1 MRVAFIGH
9 QKWGCLALD
18 ALLGSLHEVAGV
30 IAEPDEF
37 YAREAAYARR
47 FERLGL
53 YASLKD
59 FAREKGLEAFQPQD
73 INAPA
78 SLERITSWRPDLT
91 VILNYH
97 SIIRGEL
104 LSRHPII
111 NTHGAL
117 LPEYRGRSSVNWA
130 IINGERETGVTV
142 HYIDE
147 KVDTGDIITRERVPI
162 GTDDGVA
169 DVLRRMLPLYPK
181 AVLRAVDSI
190 EAGTAERVKQDPSRA
205 AYYRARKP
213 EDGAMDW
220 GWDSVRLHNWVRAL
234 GDPFP
239 GAFTQY
245 GGRRLVVWKASLAS
259 PREATGLP
267 PGFVMGHACGKAEV
281 ATADASIFFERVQL
295 EGSGEEEAAACLEPG
310 ETLGQ

>member
-18 ALLGSLHEVAGV
+18 ALLGSRHEVVGV
-30 IAEPDEF
+30 IAETDEF
-37 YAREAAYARR
+37 YAREAAYAPR
-47 FERLGL
+47 FGRLGL

-59 FAREKGLEAFQPQD
+59 FAREKGFEVFQPQD
-73 INAPA
+73 INSPA
-78 SLERITSWRPDLT
+78 SLETIKSWRPDLM

-97 SIIRGEL
+97 SIIREEL
-104 LSRHPII
+104 LFRYSII

-117 LPEYRGRSSVNWA
+117 LPEYRGRSSINWA

-142 HYIDE
+142 HYIDA
-147 KVDTGDIITRERVPI
+147 KVDTGDIIAQERVPI
-162 GTDDGVA
+162 RTDDGVA

-181 AVLRAVDSI
+181 AVLQAVDAI
-190 EAGTAERVKQDPSRA
+190 GAGTAARVRQDPSRA

-213 EDGAMDW
+213 EDGAVDW
-220 GWDSVRLHNWVRAL
+220 GWGSARLHNWVRAL

-245 GGRRLVVWKASLAS
+245 GGRRLVVWKASVAPL
-259 PREATGLP
+259 REAAGLP
-267 PGFVMGHACGKAEV
+267 PGFVMGHAGSKAEV
-281 ATADASIFFERVQL
+281 ATADASIFLERVQL
-295 EGSGEEEAAACLEPG
+295 EGAGEEEAAACLEPG
-310 ETLGQ
+310 GILGR